1 MVQNAFGDSVL
12 TSNNSK
18 SPDTKNIDASAD
30 SDSEEFHYPGADL
43 VPEAPVSVS
52 SSQDAAVVED
62 SESEEY
68 HYPGADP
75 LPSTVAAGKRPE
87 RNNGAIALSISTS
100 GSPAPQPSN
109 SSLIKKKKPS
119 PAQLESIHAA
129 ASSGDLKLLQ
139 NLFKNAARNEDAEEF
154 ALANDASV
162 RTGLTA
168 LHAAASRGYTNIVKW
183 RTCDLCISAWN

>member
-1 MVQNAFGDSVL
+1 MTNTNTF
-12 TSNNSK
+12 
-18 SPDTKNIDASAD
+18 DASTD
-30 SDSEEFHYPGADL
+30 SDSGEFHYPGADSDL
-43 VPEAPVSVS
+43 VPEAPPSVSVS
-52 SSQDAAVVED
+52 EDENVIVD
-62 SESEEY
+62 SESEEF

-75 LPSTVAAGKRPE
+75 LPSTVAAGKQPE
-87 RNNGAIALSISTS
+87 RDNNAFTPTLSTS

-119 PAQLESIHAA
+119 PAQLESLHAA

-139 NLFKNAARNEDAEEF
+139 NLFKNAARNEDVEEF

-168 LHAAASRGYTNIVKW
+168 LHAAASRGHTDIVKW
-183 RTCDLCISAWN
+183 RTCDFCIATWN